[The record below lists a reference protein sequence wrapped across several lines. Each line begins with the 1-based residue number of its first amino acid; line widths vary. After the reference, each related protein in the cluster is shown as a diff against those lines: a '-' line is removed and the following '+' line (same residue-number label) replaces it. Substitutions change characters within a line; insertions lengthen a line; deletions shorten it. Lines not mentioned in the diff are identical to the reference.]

1 MDTYIKFVH
10 SLSRWCGTVATILL
24 ITAILAIINMVVERY
39 VFNLTT
45 SWQTEYVIYSLAGAT
60 FIGSPYV
67 LLEKGHVNVELLPH
81 YLGHKGKLILA
92 IICSSLSLIFCTFIF
107 VLSCE
112 VWWDAFVN
120 NHTTGTM
127 WNVPLW
133 KLHISLPIGFFVMTL
148 QYVADIISLATNR
161 EMPFAAP
168 TLEEVIK

>member
-24 ITAILAIINMVVERY
+24 ITAILAILNMVVERY

-81 YLGHKGKLILA
+81 YLGPKGRLILA
-92 IICSSLSLIFCTFIF
+92 IICSILSLMFCTVIF

-112 VWWDAFVN
+112 VWLDAYVN

-127 WNVPLW
+127 WNAPLW
-133 KLHISLPIGFFVMTL
+133 KLYISLPIGFFVMIL
-148 QYVADIISLATNR
+148 QYVADIVSLVTKR
-161 EMPFAAP
+161 EMPFPQP
-168 TLEEVIK
+168 TLEEIIK

>member
-24 ITAILAIINMVVERY
+24 ITAILAILNMVVERY

-67 LLEKGHVNVELLPH
+67 LLERGHVNVELLPH

-92 IICSSLSLIFCTFIF
+92 II
-107 VLSCE
+107 VL
-112 VWWDAFVN
+112 
-120 NHTTGTM
+120 
-127 WNVPLW
+127 LY
-133 KLHISLPIGFFVMTL
+133 L
-148 QYVADIISLATNR
+148 
-161 EMPFAAP
+161 
-168 TLEEVIK
+168 